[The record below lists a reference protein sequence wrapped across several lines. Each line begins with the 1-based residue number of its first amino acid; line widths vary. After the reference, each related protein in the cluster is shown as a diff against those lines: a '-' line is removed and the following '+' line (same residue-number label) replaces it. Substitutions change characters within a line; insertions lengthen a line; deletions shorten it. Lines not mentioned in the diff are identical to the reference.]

1 VERDDVH
8 ALSVLTQP
16 NVFMQLSINGVAM
29 GMIYALMAM
38 GLILLIRAIGV
49 MNFAQ
54 GDLLMLGAFVTWSLT
69 YQVKLPLPLMIPV
82 AMFCFALI
90 GIIFMFLV
98 YWPLRT
104 ASYPTATVISTMG
117 AAMAIREIA
126 TISGGSLPLVSAPLI
141 KGVLR
146 VEYPGGVL
154 RLQYQYLLTII
165 IGAVL
170 IFLVFMLF
178 EKLYAGRIMQAAA
191 QDKYAAELLGIPT
204 ILTTAA
210 TYIVVVILASIG
222 GFMIAPVFLVNVTLG
237 SLQLRAFAGVVTGGF
252 GSVKGAIAGSLVI
265 GLVESYSSVFTT
277 TYKDAVVF
285 LVLILVLLVR
295 PQGLFG
301 ERIADKA

>member
-1 VERDDVH
+1 MQGLRI
-8 ALSVLTQP
+8 LLQP
-16 NVFMQLSINGVAM
+16 NVFMQLTINGVAM

-54 GDLLMLGAFVTWSLT
+54 GELLMLGAFITWGLT
-69 YQVKLPLPLMIPV
+69 YQAKLPFVLMVPA
-82 AMFCFALI
+82 AMLCFALV
-90 GIIFMFLV
+90 GVVFMFVV

-117 AAMAIREIA
+117 AAMVIREIA
-126 TISGGSLPLVSAPLI
+126 TITWGSLPLVSAPLI
-141 KGVLR
+141 KGVVR
-146 VEYPGGVL
+146 IGSL
-154 RLQYQYLLTII
+154 RLQYQYLLTIL

-170 IFLVFMLF
+170 IFLVFVLF
-178 EKLYAGRIMQAAA
+178 EKLYAGRVMQAAA

-210 TYIVVVILASIG
+210 TYIIVVALASIG
-222 GFMIAPVFLVNVTLG
+222 GYMIAPVFLVNVTLG
-237 SLQLRAFAGVVTGGF
+237 TLQLRAFAGVVTGGF
-252 GSVKGAIAGSLVI
+252 GSVKGAIAGSLLI
-265 GLVESYSSVFTT
+265 GLVESYSSTFTT

-285 LVLILVLLVR
+285 LVLIVVLLFR

-301 ERIADKA
+301 ERVADKA

>member
-1 VERDDVH
+1 MTLIV
-8 ALSVLTQP
+8 
-16 NVFMQLSINGVAM
+16 QLFVNGIAM

-54 GDLLMLGAFVTWSLT
+54 GELLMIGAFITWALT
-69 YQVKLPLPLMIPV
+69 NQLKLPFYAMVPAAMIS
-82 AMFCFALI
+82 FALF

-98 YWPLRT
+98 YWPLRN

-117 AAMAIREIA
+117 ASMVIKELA
-126 TISGGSLPLVSAPLI
+126 TLIWGSQPLTARSI
-141 KGVLR
+141 I
-146 VEYPGGVL
+146 PGNVRIGDV
-154 RLQYQYLLTII
+154 RLQYQYLLTILVGGI
-165 IGAVL
+165 L
-170 IFLVFMLF
+170 IFLVFTLF
-178 EKLYAGRIMQAAA
+178 EKLYAGRMMQAAA

-210 TYIVVVILASIG
+210 TYIIVVSLASIG
-222 GFMIAPVFLVNVTLG
+222 GYMISPMFMVNVTLG
-237 SLQLRAFAGVVTGGF
+237 SLQLRAFAGVVIGGF
-252 GSVKGAIAGSLVI
+252 GNVKGAIIGSILI
-265 GLVESYSSVFTT
+265 GLVESYSSMITT

-285 LVLILVLLVR
+285 LILIIVLLVR

>member
-1 VERDDVH
+1 MTLIV
-8 ALSVLTQP
+8 
-16 NVFMQLSINGVAM
+16 QLFVNGIAM

-54 GDLLMLGAFVTWSLT
+54 GDLLMLGAFITWALT
-69 YQVKLPLPLMIPV
+69 NQLKLPFYAMVPAAMIS
-82 AMFCFALI
+82 FALF

-98 YWPLRT
+98 YWPLRN

-117 AAMAIREIA
+117 ASMVIKELA
-126 TISGGSLPLVSAPLI
+126 TLIWGSQPLTARSI
-141 KGVLR
+141 I
-146 VEYPGGVL
+146 PGNIQIGDV
-154 RLQYQYLLTII
+154 RLQYQYLLTILVGGI
-165 IGAVL
+165 L
-170 IFLVFMLF
+170 IFLVFTLF
-178 EKLYAGRIMQAAA
+178 ERLYAGRMMQAAA

-210 TYIVVVILASIG
+210 TYIIVVSLASIG
-222 GFMIAPVFLVNVTLG
+222 GYMIAPMFMVNVTLG
-237 SLQLRAFAGVVTGGF
+237 SLQLRAFAGVVIGGF
-252 GSVKGAIAGSLVI
+252 GNVKGAIIGSILI
-265 GLVESYSSVFTT
+265 GLVESYSSMITT

-285 LVLILVLLVR
+285 LILIIVLLVR

>member
-1 VERDDVH
+1 MQGLDTLLQPIRT
-8 ALSVLTQP
+8 LLQP
-16 NVFMQLSINGVAM
+16 NVFMQLTINGVAM

-54 GDLLMLGAFVTWSLT
+54 GDLLMLGAFITWGLT
-69 YQVKLPLPLMIPV
+69 YQVKLPFALMVPA
-82 AMFCFALI
+82 AMLCFALV
-90 GIIFMFLV
+90 GVIFMFVV

-117 AAMAIREIA
+117 AAMVIREIA
-126 TISGGSLPLVSAPLI
+126 TITWGSLPLVSAPLI
-141 KGVLR
+141 KGVIR
-146 VEYPGGVL
+146 VGSL
-154 RLQYQYLLTII
+154 RLQYQYLLTIV
-165 IGAVL
+165 IGAVF

-178 EKLYAGRIMQAAA
+178 EKLYAGKIMQAAA

-210 TYIVVVILASIG
+210 TYIIVVILASIG
-222 GFMIAPVFLVNVTLG
+222 GYMIAPVFLVNVTLG
-237 SLQLRAFAGVVTGGF
+237 TLQLRAFAGVVTGGF
-252 GSVKGAIAGSLVI
+252 GSVKGAIVGSLVI
-265 GLVESYSSVFTT
+265 GLVESYSSTFTT

-285 LVLILVLLVR
+285 LVLIVVLLFR

-301 ERIADKA
+301 ERVADKA

>member
-1 VERDDVH
+1 MQG
-8 ALSVLTQP
+8 LNILLQP
-16 NVFMQLSINGVAM
+16 NVFMQLTINGVAM

-54 GDLLMLGAFVTWSLT
+54 GELLMLGAFITWGLT
-69 YQVKLPLPLMIPV
+69 YQVKLPFVLMVPA
-82 AMFCFALI
+82 AMLCFALV
-90 GIIFMFLV
+90 GVVFMFVV

-117 AAMAIREIA
+117 AAMVIRELA
-126 TISGGSLPLVSAPLI
+126 TITWGSLPLVAAPLV

-146 VEYPGGVL
+146 VGSL
-154 RLQYQYLLTII
+154 RLQYQYLLTIA

-170 IFLVFMLF
+170 IFLVFVLF

-210 TYIVVVILASIG
+210 TYIIVVALASIG
-222 GFMIAPVFLVNVTLG
+222 GYMIAPVFLVNVTLG
-237 SLQLRAFAGVVTGGF
+237 TLQLRAFAGVVTGGF
-252 GSVKGAIAGSLVI
+252 GSVKGAIAGSLLI
-265 GLVESYSSVFTT
+265 GLVESYSSTFTT

-285 LVLILVLLVR
+285 LVLIVVLLFR

-301 ERIADKA
+301 ERVADKA

>member
-1 VERDDVH
+1 MDRERGNVNG
-8 ALSVLTQP
+8 LSVLMRP
-16 NVFMQLSINGVAM
+16 NVFMQLTMNGVAM

-54 GDLLMLGAFVTWSLT
+54 GDLLMLGAFITWSLT

-82 AMFCFALI
+82 AMLCFAMI
-90 GIIFMFLV
+90 GVIFMFLV
-98 YWPLRT
+98 YWPLRA

-126 TISGGSLPLVSAPLI
+126 TITWGSLPLVSAPMVR
-141 KGVLR
+141 GVLR
-146 VEYPGGVL
+146 VGSL
-154 RLQYQYLLTII
+154 RLQYQYLLTIV

-170 IFLVFMLF
+170 IFMVFMLF
-178 EKLYAGRIMQAAA
+178 EKLYVGKIMQAAA
-191 QDKYAAELLGIPT
+191 QNKYAAELLGIPT

-210 TYIVVVILASIG
+210 TYIIVVILASIG

-252 GSVKGAIAGSLVI
+252 GSVKGAIVGSLII
-265 GLVESYSSVFTT
+265 GLVESYSSTFTT

-285 LVLILVLLVR
+285 LVLIVVLLIR
-295 PQGLFG
+295 PQGIFG